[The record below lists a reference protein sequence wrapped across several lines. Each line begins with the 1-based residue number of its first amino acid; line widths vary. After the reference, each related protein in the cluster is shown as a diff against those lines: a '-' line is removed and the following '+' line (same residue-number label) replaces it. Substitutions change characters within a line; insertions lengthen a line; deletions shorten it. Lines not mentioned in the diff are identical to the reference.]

1 MGKTG
6 EENFVSC
13 VSEELQYTNFFLLF
27 YRRWMGFSVSVRC
40 WWERV
45 GKFIVSLLLLLLL
58 LCMSCDDFWQ
68 PAEAKEKKSNKKLF
82 LHSNENCNRFVCF
95 TQHFSESSRCFQ
107 LVFFQL
113 FFCLPRPHLK
123 LNFWS
128 IKLKTQRPEHTQKES
143 SFFCSSI
150 CHLKNSIELSQWIME
165 SHFQPPKT
173 SITVSRTLF

>member
-1 MGKTG
+1 MRKTLSR
-6 EENFVSC
+6 VCRRSC
-13 VSEELQYTNFFLLF
+13 STQTFFCF
-27 YRRWMGFSVSVRC
+27 FIVVGWDSRC
-40 WWERV
+40 RCDAGERV
-45 GKFIVSLLLLLLL
+45 GKFIVSLLLLLL

-68 PAEAKEKKSNKKLF
+68 PAEAQEKKSNKKLF

-128 IKLKTQRPEHTQKES
+128 IKLKIQRPEHTKRVQF
-143 SFFCSSI
+143 FFCSSI
-150 CHLKNSIELSQWIME
+150 CHLKNSIELS
-165 SHFQPPKT
+165 H
-173 SITVSRTLF
+173 